1 MMMLVTPEHI
11 HQICEELDQWKCSKK
26 VATKKEIQSLVGKL
40 QFTSIAKC
48 CKPDRFSLCSVKN
61 VEEIML

>member
-40 QFTSIAKC
+40 QFIAKC
-48 CKPDRFSLCSVKN
+48 CKPGRCFLSW
-61 VEEIML
+61 MLLQVQSMQ